1 MSEKQNFIFLAAV
14 ILSVRR
20 LQPYIED
27 PMKPDMAF
35 ALKIN
40 TAVGK
45 SIEIAEIIWEKVGV
59 ELAKNIAKSKQ
70 QNSTNHKTS

>member
-1 MSEKQNFIFLAAV
+1 MNDKQNFIFLAAV

-35 ALKIN
+35 AIKIS

-45 SIEIAEIIWEKVGV
+45 SIEIAEIIWDKVGIQ
-59 ELAKNIAKSKQ
+59 LAKNIAKPKQ
-70 QNSTNHKTS
+70 QNSTNPKTV